1 MKRTGKKAVS
11 AKKTKQQPET
21 RARAGEGIVNCYRRL
36 GKEDEC
42 APTAATTDDEIL
54 AIYSAVGKAFNKAAK
69 QRGESITVGHI
80 NTIAW
85 QFMRVKEQFGDAF
98 LEEHLE
104 YEVEKY
110 LFEGLRREYRNEL
123 SLFAV

>member
-1 MKRTGKKAVS
+1 MSTKKG
-11 AKKTKQQPET
+11 KTKAET
-21 RARAGEGIVNCYRRL
+21 SELAGESIVRCYRRL
-36 GKEDEC
+36 GKEAEC
-42 APTAATTDDEIL
+42 APTPVTSDDEIL
-54 AIYSAVGKAFNKAAK
+54 AIYSTVAKAFGEAAK
-69 QRGESITVGHI
+69 QRRETITVGRI

-110 LFEGLRREYRNEL
+110 LVEGLRREYRDEL
-123 SLFAV
+123 SLLEV